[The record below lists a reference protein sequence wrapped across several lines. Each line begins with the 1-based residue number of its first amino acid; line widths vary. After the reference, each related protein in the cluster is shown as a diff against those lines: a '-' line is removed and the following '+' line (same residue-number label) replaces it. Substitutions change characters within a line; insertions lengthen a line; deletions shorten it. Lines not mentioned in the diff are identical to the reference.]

1 MSRRLIGG
9 FVLVAAVLLVL
20 GARPTAQ
27 RKTVVAGE
35 GVVPLNYNSNS
46 QTTPSLFVDPA
57 GNRVCGLV
65 SISPVNVHC
74 EPLPITIPAGA
85 PVVASNPF
93 DSNLR
98 YFVVGTGLGA
108 TQFCIVTSSPTVGTT
123 VCSANPF

>member
-1 MSRRLIGG
+1 MSKRLVAG
-9 FVLVAAVLLVL
+9 FALVAAVLLAL

-27 RKTVVAGE
+27 RKTVAAGD
-35 GVVPLNYNSNS
+35 GIVPLNFNSNS
-46 QTTPSLFVDPA
+46 LSTPSLFVDPA

-65 SISPVNVHC
+65 TISPVDVHC
-74 EPLPITIPAGA
+74 ELLPITIPAGA

-98 YFVVGTGLGA
+98 YFVVGTGVGA

-123 VCSANPF
+123 VCSASPF